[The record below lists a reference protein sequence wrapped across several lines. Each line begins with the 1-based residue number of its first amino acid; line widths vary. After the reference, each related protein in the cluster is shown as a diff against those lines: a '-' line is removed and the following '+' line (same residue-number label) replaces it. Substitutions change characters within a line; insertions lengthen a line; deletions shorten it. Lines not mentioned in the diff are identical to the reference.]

1 LLSAPETG
9 GVRLEGGQE
18 VADSFFCGSNH
29 AKQHI
34 ESMEIPRFF
43 LPTIHV
49 AHFAAEALEAFI
61 ETFPQTRKLI
71 NEREHQLI
79 ANYRGPLR
87 NSTE

>member
-1 LLSAPETG
+1 
-9 GVRLEGGQE
+9 
-18 VADSFFCGSNH
+18 
-29 AKQHI
+29 
-34 ESMEIPRFF
+34 MEIPRFF